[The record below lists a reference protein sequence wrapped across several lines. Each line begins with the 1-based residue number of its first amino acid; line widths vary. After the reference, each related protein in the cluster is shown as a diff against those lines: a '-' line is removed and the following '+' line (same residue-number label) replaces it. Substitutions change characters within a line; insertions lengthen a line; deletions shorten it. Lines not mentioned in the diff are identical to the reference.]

1 MDKIAAAL
9 AILRD
14 DEQLEKL
21 AGVLGGI
28 GSVLR
33 AGDKAGQAASRHLLA
48 KGHTTL
54 APIARVTPHIA
65 TAAATKAAYDSEPA
79 QNVRKSIQGFK
90 MRRAMRKARRAQ
102 RRGYQ

>member
-21 AGVLGGI
+21 AGVLSGI
-28 GSVLR
+28 GSTIR
-33 AGDKAGQAASRHLLA
+33 AVDKAGQAASRHLAA

-54 APIARVTPHIA
+54 APIARVAPHIA
-65 TAAATKAAYDSEPA
+65 VAGAVKGGYESEPA